1 MSIKRGALKST
12 DFGDVTTG
20 RKLAPVHPGDVL
32 FKDLIEPMGLTR
44 YRVAKSMRVSQRRVD
59 EICAGRRAIT
69 ADTALRLE
77 RLFGIEARAWMNL
90 QAQYDL
96 EIAERELRKRID
108 KEVAPL
114 PAAA

>member
-1 MSIKRGALKST
+1 MGIRREALKDT

-20 RKLAPVHPGDVL
+20 RRLAPVHPGEVL
-32 FKDLIEPMGLTR
+32 FKDLVEPMGLTR
-44 YRVAKSMRVSQRRVD
+44 YRVAKAMRVPQRRVD

-77 RLFGIEARAWMNL
+77 RLFGIEARTWMNL

-108 KEVAPL
+108 KEVVPL